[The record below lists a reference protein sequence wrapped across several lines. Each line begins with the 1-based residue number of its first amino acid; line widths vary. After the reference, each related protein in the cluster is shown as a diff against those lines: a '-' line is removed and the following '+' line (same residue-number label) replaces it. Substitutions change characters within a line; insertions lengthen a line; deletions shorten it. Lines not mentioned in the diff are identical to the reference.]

1 MENVIYNELL
11 LRGFSVDVGIV
22 EYNIKTADGKSKQ
35 LQLEVDF
42 VAKRGSQRYYVQSA
56 FAISSEE
63 KHKQETKAFT
73 RISDSFKKIVVRED
87 IIPWH
92 DDNGVLYIGIEQF
105 LLEENSMEL

>member
-42 VAKRGSQRYYVQSA
+42 VANRESQRYYVQSA

-63 KHKQETKAFT
+63 KRKQETKAFT